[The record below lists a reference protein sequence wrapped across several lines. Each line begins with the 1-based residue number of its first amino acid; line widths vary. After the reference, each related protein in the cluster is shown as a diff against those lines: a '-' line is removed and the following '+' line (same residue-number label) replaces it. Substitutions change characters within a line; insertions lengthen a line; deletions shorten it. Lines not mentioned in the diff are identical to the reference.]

1 MGALM
6 CINYERLFPFFPL
19 KFVRCIDVWVYL
31 PLVHLA
37 LGGWSI
43 HTHSYGLWYSFIYAI
58 ELILPLDVMI

>member
-1 MGALM
+1 M

-37 LGGWSI
+37 LGGWSN
-43 HTHSYGLWYSFIYAI
+43 HTHSYGT
-58 ELILPLDVMI
+58 PLSMQLS